1 MVNRISY
8 CSLSAYVSWIVSKVF
23 NGHGWPAGEGFLTL
37 PLAAHPHFGRVI
49 RAAMNSIIELKITL
63 AKAIMVASYRIARL
77 SSAWMTRLIS
87 QRSPEVVERME
98 RDRGLHHD

>member
-1 MVNRISY
+1 
-8 CSLSAYVSWIVSKVF
+8 
-23 NGHGWPAGEGFLTL
+23 
-37 PLAAHPHFGRVI
+37 
-49 RAAMNSIIELKITL
+49 MNSIIELKITL